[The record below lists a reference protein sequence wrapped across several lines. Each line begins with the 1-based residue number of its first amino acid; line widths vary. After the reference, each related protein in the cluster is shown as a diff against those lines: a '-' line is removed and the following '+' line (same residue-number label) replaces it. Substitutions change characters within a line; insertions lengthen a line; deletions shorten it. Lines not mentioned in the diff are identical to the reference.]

1 MIGVRIVGRQPEP
14 PYAEAGL
21 SLDRGAERVKFTI
34 PAEREEAFDAEG
46 AAVSVGWLGP
56 RGAAGED
63 ALALTE
69 GADGELTG
77 EWSVPEGALVYAGL
91 LRAEV
96 RVRAGGTLVW
106 HSLPLR
112 LNVVRSLED
121 AAAEAVEIPKWKE
134 VTVAVEGLPEGSEPE
149 AEVTQDAES
158 IDFLFRLPAAEGPE
172 GPYFL
177 PSVSAEGVLSWT
189 NNGGLEN
196 PEPASI
202 RGPQGEQGEQGPQG
216 ETGET
221 GAQGPY
227 FLPSVSA
234 EGVLSWTNSGGLE
247 NPASANIR
255 GPQGEQGATGEQGPQ
270 GPAGPQGATG
280 PQGEKG
286 DTGATGPQGP
296 KGDTGPYF
304 LPSVNAEGVL
314 SWTNSGGLENPSP
327 ANIRGPQGA
336 TGPQGEQ
343 GIQGEKGD
351 TGETGPQGPKGDTGE
366 TGPQGPKGD
375 TGETGPQGPK
385 GDMGE
390 TGPQGP
396 KGDTGTGL
404 DIRGTY
410 ASVEA
415 LEAAVQTPGQGDMY
429 NVGTASP
436 YTIYM
441 WDESAGAWLSQGQLQ
456 GPAGPQGEQGPQG
469 EKGDTGE
476 TGAQGPKGD
485 AGPYFLPSVSAEGVL
500 SWTNNGGLEN
510 PEQANIR
517 GPQGEQGEQGP
528 QGETG
533 ATGAQGPQ
541 GETGPQGPKGDT
553 GEQGPQ
559 GEAGPQGE
567 QGTPGVSPTVTVSK
581 AGQVTTVTFHT
592 AEGDVEAEIRDGT
605 GDMLKATYD
614 ADGDGVVDDAE
625 RLGGQLPTYY
635 APAATVPSVPAWAL
649 SDTKPAYTAEEVG
662 AAAAEHTH
670 EQADVTGLTD
680 ALAEKADVEHTH
692 EQADVTGLT
701 DALAEKADVEHTH
714 EQADVTGLTDALAGK
729 LDASRVT
736 ISQTDLE
743 EGTSA
748 LADGALYFVYE
759 EPTA

>member
-34 PAEREEAFDAEG
+34 PAEREEAFDTEG

-304 LPSVNAEGVL
+304 LPSVSAEGVL
-314 SWTNSGGLENPSP
+314 SWTNNGGLENPSP
-327 ANIRGPQGA
+327 ANIRGPQG
-336 TGPQGEQ
+336 EQ
-343 GIQGEKGD
+343 GA
-351 TGETGPQGPKGDTGE
+351 TGPQGPKGDTGE

-375 TGETGPQGPK
+375 T
-385 GDMGE
+385 GE

-441 WDESAGAWLSQGQLQ
+441 WDESEGAWLSQGQLQ

-500 SWTNNGGLEN
+500 SWTNSGGLEN
-510 PEQANIR
+510 PSPANIR

-680 ALAEKADVEHTH
+680 ALAGKAD
-692 EQADVTGLT
+692 A
-701 DALAEKADVEHTH
+701 AHTH

>member
-385 GDMGE
+385 GDMGA

-441 WDESAGAWLSQGQLQ
+441 WDESEGAWLSQGQLQ

-680 ALAEKADVEHTH
+680 ALAGKAAAEHTH
-692 EQADVTGLT
+692 EQADVTGLS
-701 DALAEKADVEHTH
+701 
-714 EQADVTGLTDALAGK
+714 DALAGK

>member
-234 EGVLSWTNSGGLE
+234 EGVLSWTNNGGLE

-314 SWTNSGGLENPSP
+314 SWTNNGGLENPSP

-441 WDESAGAWLSQGQLQ
+441 WDESEGAWLSQGQLQ

-500 SWTNNGGLEN
+500 SWTNSGGLEN
-510 PEQANIR
+510 PSPANIR

-680 ALAEKADVEHTH
+680 ALAGKADVEHTH
-692 EQADVTGLT
+692 A
-701 DALAEKADVEHTH
+701 
-714 EQADVTGLTDALAGK
+714 QADVTGLTDALAGK

>member
-202 RGPQGEQGEQGPQG
+202 RGPQGEQG
-216 ETGET
+216 
-221 GAQGPY
+221 
-227 FLPSVSA
+227 
-234 EGVLSWTNSGGLE
+234 
-247 NPASANIR
+247 
-255 GPQGEQGATGEQGPQ
+255 ATGEQGPQ

-296 KGDTGPYF
+296 KGDAGPYF
-304 LPSVNAEGVL
+304 LPSVSAEGVL
-314 SWTNSGGLENPSP
+314 SWTNNGGLENPSP

-441 WDESAGAWLSQGQLQ
+441 WDESEGAWLSQGQLQ

-500 SWTNNGGLEN
+500 SWTNSGGLEN
-510 PEQANIR
+510 PSPANIR

-559 GEAGPQGE
+559 GEAGPRGE

-680 ALAEKADVEHTH
+680 ALAGKADVEHTH
-692 EQADVTGLT
+692 A
-701 DALAEKADVEHTH
+701 
-714 EQADVTGLTDALAGK
+714 QADVTGLTDALAGK

>member
-1 MIGVRIVGRQPEP
+1 MIGIRIVGRQPEP

-221 GAQGPY
+221 GAQGP
-227 FLPSVSA
+227 
-234 EGVLSWTNSGGLE
+234 
-247 NPASANIR
+247 
-255 GPQGEQGATGEQGPQ
+255 
-270 GPAGPQGATG
+270 
-280 PQGEKG
+280 
-286 DTGATGPQGP
+286 
-296 KGDTGPYF
+296 
-304 LPSVNAEGVL
+304 
-314 SWTNSGGLENPSP
+314 
-327 ANIRGPQGA
+327 
-336 TGPQGEQ
+336 
-343 GIQGEKGD
+343 
-351 TGETGPQGPKGDTGE
+351 
-366 TGPQGPKGD
+366 
-375 TGETGPQGPK
+375 
-385 GDMGE
+385 
-390 TGPQGP
+390 
-396 KGDTGTGL
+396 
-404 DIRGTY
+404 
-410 ASVEA
+410 
-415 LEAAVQTPGQGDMY
+415 
-429 NVGTASP
+429 
-436 YTIYM
+436 
-441 WDESAGAWLSQGQLQ
+441 
-456 GPAGPQGEQGPQG
+456 
-469 EKGDTGE
+469 
-476 TGAQGPKGD
+476 KGD

-680 ALAEKADVEHTH
+680 ALA
-692 EQADVTGLT
+692 G
-701 DALAEKADVEHTH
+701 KADVEHTH

>member
-196 PEPASI
+196 PEPA
-202 RGPQGEQGEQGPQG
+202 
-216 ETGET
+216 
-221 GAQGPY
+221 
-227 FLPSVSA
+227 
-234 EGVLSWTNSGGLE
+234 
-247 NPASANIR
+247 NIR

-410 ASVEA
+410 ANVEA

-500 SWTNNGGLEN
+500 SWTNSGGLEN
-510 PEQANIR
+510 PSPANIR

-680 ALAEKADVEHTH
+680 ALAGKAAAEHTH

-701 DALAEKADVEHTH
+701 DALAGKADVEHTH
-714 EQADVTGLTDALAGK
+714 AQADVTGLSDALAGK

>member
-189 NNGGLEN
+189 NN
-196 PEPASI
+196 
-202 RGPQGEQGEQGPQG
+202 
-216 ETGET
+216 
-221 GAQGPY
+221 
-227 FLPSVSA
+227 
-234 EGVLSWTNSGGLE
+234 
-247 NPASANIR
+247 
-255 GPQGEQGATGEQGPQ
+255 
-270 GPAGPQGATG
+270 
-280 PQGEKG
+280 
-286 DTGATGPQGP
+286 
-296 KGDTGPYF
+296 
-304 LPSVNAEGVL
+304 
-314 SWTNSGGLENPSP
+314 GGLENPSP

-680 ALAEKADVEHTH
+680 ALAGKAAAEHTHEQADVTGLSDALAGKAAAEHTH

-701 DALAEKADVEHTH
+701 DALAGKAAAEHTH
-714 EQADVTGLTDALAGK
+714 EQADVTGLSDALAGK

>member
-1 MIGVRIVGRQPEP
+1 M
-14 PYAEAGL
+14 
-21 SLDRGAERVKFTI
+21 
-34 PAEREEAFDAEG
+34 
-46 AAVSVGWLGP
+46 
-56 RGAAGED
+56 
-63 ALALTE
+63 
-69 GADGELTG
+69 
-77 EWSVPEGALVYAGL
+77 
-91 LRAEV
+91 
-96 RVRAGGTLVW
+96 
-106 HSLPLR
+106 
-112 LNVVRSLED
+112 
-121 AAAEAVEIPKWKE
+121 
-134 VTVAVEGLPEGSEPE
+134 
-149 AEVTQDAES
+149 
-158 IDFLFRLPAAEGPE
+158 
-172 GPYFL
+172 
-177 PSVSAEGVLSWT
+177 
-189 NNGGLEN
+189 
-196 PEPASI
+196 
-202 RGPQGEQGEQGPQG
+202 
-216 ETGET
+216 
-221 GAQGPY
+221 
-227 FLPSVSA
+227 
-234 EGVLSWTNSGGLE
+234 
-247 NPASANIR
+247 
-255 GPQGEQGATGEQGPQ
+255 
-270 GPAGPQGATG
+270 
-280 PQGEKG
+280 
-286 DTGATGPQGP
+286 
-296 KGDTGPYF
+296 
-304 LPSVNAEGVL
+304 L

-327 ANIRGPQGA
+327 ASIRGPQGA

-441 WDESAGAWLSQGQLQ
+441 WDESEGAWLSQGQLQ

-500 SWTNNGGLEN
+500 SWTNSGGLEN
-510 PEQANIR
+510 PSPANIR

-680 ALAEKADVEHTH
+680 ALA
-692 EQADVTGLT
+692 
-701 DALAEKADVEHTH
+701 
-714 EQADVTGLTDALAGK
+714 GK

>member
-202 RGPQGEQGEQGPQG
+202 RGPQGEQG
-216 ETGET
+216 
-221 GAQGPY
+221 
-227 FLPSVSA
+227 
-234 EGVLSWTNSGGLE
+234 
-247 NPASANIR
+247 
-255 GPQGEQGATGEQGPQ
+255 ATGEQGPQ

-296 KGDTGPYF
+296 KGDAGPYF
-304 LPSVNAEGVL
+304 LPSVSAEGVL
-314 SWTNSGGLENPSP
+314 SWTNNGGLENPSP

-441 WDESAGAWLSQGQLQ
+441 WDESEGAWLSQGQLQ

-662 AAAAEHTH
+662 AAA
-670 EQADVTGLTD
+670 
-680 ALAEKADVEHTH
+680 VEHTH

-701 DALAEKADVEHTH
+701 DALAGKADVEHTH
-714 EQADVTGLTDALAGK
+714 AQADVTGLTDALAGK

>member
-202 RGPQGEQGEQGPQG
+202 RGPQGEQG
-216 ETGET
+216 
-221 GAQGPY
+221 
-227 FLPSVSA
+227 
-234 EGVLSWTNSGGLE
+234 
-247 NPASANIR
+247 
-255 GPQGEQGATGEQGPQ
+255 ATGEQGPQ

-441 WDESAGAWLSQGQLQ
+441 WDESEGAWLSQGQLQ

-680 ALAEKADVEHTH
+680 ALAGKADVEHTH
-692 EQADVTGLT
+692 AQADVTGLT
-701 DALAEKADVEHTH
+701 DALAGKADVEHTH
-714 EQADVTGLTDALAGK
+714 AQADVTGLTDALAGK

>member
-202 RGPQGEQGEQGPQG
+202 RGPQGEQG
-216 ETGET
+216 
-221 GAQGPY
+221 
-227 FLPSVSA
+227 
-234 EGVLSWTNSGGLE
+234 
-247 NPASANIR
+247 
-255 GPQGEQGATGEQGPQ
+255 ATGEQGPQ

-441 WDESAGAWLSQGQLQ
+441 WDESEGAWLSQGQLQ

-670 EQADVTGLTD
+670 EQADVTGLS
-680 ALAEKADVEHTH
+680 
-692 EQADVTGLT
+692 
-701 DALAEKADVEHTH
+701 
-714 EQADVTGLTDALAGK
+714 DALAGK

>member
-202 RGPQGEQGEQGPQG
+202 RGPQGEQG
-216 ETGET
+216 
-221 GAQGPY
+221 
-227 FLPSVSA
+227 
-234 EGVLSWTNSGGLE
+234 
-247 NPASANIR
+247 
-255 GPQGEQGATGEQGPQ
+255 ATGEQGPQ

-296 KGDTGPYF
+296 KGDTGPYFLPSVSAEGVLSWTNNGGLENPSPANIRGPQGEQGEQGPQGETGETGAQGPYF

-441 WDESAGAWLSQGQLQ
+441 WDESEGAWLSQGQLQ

-680 ALAEKADVEHTH
+680 ALAGKA
-692 EQADVTGLT
+692 A
-701 DALAEKADVEHTH
+701 AEHTH

>member
-196 PEPASI
+196 PSPAS
-202 RGPQGEQGEQGPQG
+202 
-216 ETGET
+216 
-221 GAQGPY
+221 
-227 FLPSVSA
+227 
-234 EGVLSWTNSGGLE
+234 
-247 NPASANIR
+247 IR

-314 SWTNSGGLENPSP
+314 SWTNNGGLENPSP

-680 ALAEKADVEHTH
+680 ALAGKADVEHTH
-692 EQADVTGLT
+692 EQADVTGLS
-701 DALAEKADVEHTH
+701 DALAGKAAAEHTH
-714 EQADVTGLTDALAGK
+714 EQADVTGLSDALAGK

>member
-202 RGPQGEQGEQGPQG
+202 RGPQGEQG
-216 ETGET
+216 
-221 GAQGPY
+221 
-227 FLPSVSA
+227 
-234 EGVLSWTNSGGLE
+234 
-247 NPASANIR
+247 
-255 GPQGEQGATGEQGPQ
+255 ATGEQGPQ

-441 WDESAGAWLSQGQLQ
+441 WDESEGAWLSQGQLQ

-680 ALAEKADVEHTH
+680 ALA
-692 EQADVTGLT
+692 G
-701 DALAEKADVEHTH
+701 KADVEHTH

>member
-202 RGPQGEQGEQGPQG
+202 RGPQGEQG
-216 ETGET
+216 
-221 GAQGPY
+221 
-227 FLPSVSA
+227 
-234 EGVLSWTNSGGLE
+234 
-247 NPASANIR
+247 
-255 GPQGEQGATGEQGPQ
+255 ATGEQGPQ

-296 KGDTGPYF
+296 KGDAGPYF
-304 LPSVNAEGVL
+304 LPSVSAEGVL
-314 SWTNSGGLENPSP
+314 SWTNNGGLENPSP

-441 WDESAGAWLSQGQLQ
+441 WDESEGAWLSQGQLQ

-680 ALAEKADVEHTH
+680 ALAGKADVEHTH
-692 EQADVTGLT
+692 A
-701 DALAEKADVEHTH
+701 
-714 EQADVTGLTDALAGK
+714 QADVTGLTDALAGK